1 MEEQSTV
8 SKFFGCIPLRAPTFS
23 HNKKGVLCSKHMA
36 VRSANIMNA
45 LLMNAQ
51 MKDKIKPLMGY
62 PCAFFVR
69 EFHAAI

>member
-51 MKDKIKPLMGY
+51 MKDTNQAVDGISLRLF
-62 PCAFFVR
+62 CA
-69 EFHAAI
+69 